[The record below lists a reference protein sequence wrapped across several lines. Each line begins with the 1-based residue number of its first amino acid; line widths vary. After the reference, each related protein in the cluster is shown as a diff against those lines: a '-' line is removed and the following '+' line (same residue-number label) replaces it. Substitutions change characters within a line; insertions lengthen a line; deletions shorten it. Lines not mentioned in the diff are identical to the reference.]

1 MEVIF
6 HGAYLNTYKNKIRH
20 IKIKYIIKIGHKLFY
35 INRWLLCL
43 HIAQVYKECIVCFV
57 QLMKQNFK
65 VFFMLKYIHMLQNST
80 DEEIY
85 VYPINLN
92 FLH

>member
-1 MEVIF
+1 
-6 HGAYLNTYKNKIRH
+6 
-20 IKIKYIIKIGHKLFY
+20 
-35 INRWLLCL
+35 
-43 HIAQVYKECIVCFV
+43 
-57 QLMKQNFK
+57 MKQNFK